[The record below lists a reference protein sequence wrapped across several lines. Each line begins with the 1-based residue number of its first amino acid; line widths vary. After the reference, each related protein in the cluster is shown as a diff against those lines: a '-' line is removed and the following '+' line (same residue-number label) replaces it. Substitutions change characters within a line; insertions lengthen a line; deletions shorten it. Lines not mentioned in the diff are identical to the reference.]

1 MAGNIQD
8 RSTFGWVS
16 VDTDGQS
23 VSPAY
28 QFESERSL
36 GFYRSAASHIAM
48 PSTATFVSRFSAL
61 GTPQFDGADFTGGT
75 TSLGT
80 STFSG
85 TVTIASSGYTGTVI
99 NAMSFTTCAMPAFV
113 VQGSMSSSTVFVWPA
128 ARIGDFILVAPDN
141 NPGVSSISSGLIFH
155 SHCTQA
161 GQVELRISNVST
173 LVQNQSAQTLRWL
186 RISAS

>member
-36 GFYRSAASHIAM
+36 GFYRSAASHIAV
-48 PSTATFVSRFSAL
+48 PSTATLVSRISAL
-61 GTPQFDGADFTGGT
+61 GSAAFAGG
-75 TSLGT
+75 SFSGSVSHGT

-85 TVTIASSGYTGTVI
+85 TITVASSGYTGTAI
-99 NAMSFTTCAMPAFV
+99 NAMSFTTCAMPAHV
-113 VQGSMSSSTVFVWPA
+113 VQGSASSFTVFVWPA
-128 ARIGDFILVAPDN
+128 VRIGDFILVCPDN
-141 NPGVSSISSGLIFH
+141 NPGQSSLSSGLVLH
-155 SHCTQA
+155 SHCTLA
-161 GQVELRISNVST
+161 GQCELRISNVST